1 MRFFF
6 FLILLEFTSVF
17 LPIGYL
23 WKGNWEFLCIYFRKK
38 EKKEEVF
45 YQTSRKCLKCSRMK
59 LSAFCLLLQVYMM
72 ERSWGIGEE
81 KAVDLP
87 LVLQN
92 SVHICKILDLTSLL
106 LLLGKV
112 QCKGRSLK
120 KWNLFKSVRV
130 SRVVWNAAEVN
141 WKCVTLLI
149 CHRLIIHVLVT
160 FNNFQ
165 MRMGSMRER
174 GGIH

>member
-1 MRFFF
+1 MPKMFKNEIIC
-6 FLILLEFTSVF
+6 ILSSPSGLYDGEKLGYWRRESCRS
-17 LPIGYL
+17 PISTT
-23 WKGNWEFLCIYFRKK
+23 KF
-38 EKKEEVF
+38 
-45 YQTSRKCLKCSRMK
+45 
-59 LSAFCLLLQVYMM
+59 SARLQ
-72 ERSWGIGEE
+72 
-81 KAVDLP
+81 DLTA
-87 LVLQN
+87 
-92 SVHICKILDLTSLL
+92 HLTSLL